1 MAELRKLSTHCE
13 FGDHLNEALRDRLV
27 WDTDTQRKLLT
38 MASLTLTKAL
48 EIAQGAEAAQINS
61 KALKGEDTHLNAVGT
76 ECHRCGDTTHDTHLN
91 AVGKEC
97 YRCGN
102 NTHDQN
108 DCWYREQDCLHCGKR
123 GHKASVCRS
132 KKRSKPRPPTIRFR
146 QPNDSTYRGHPRNQ
160 VLPKDNKYVSTS
172 IDPGEA
178 DEASDSEYLALYR
191 VGEATTPPIKVSMFI
206 NNKPLTFEVDTGAAV
221 TIMSQTEFQ

>member
-1 MAELRKLSTHCE
+1 
-13 FGDHLNEALRDRLV
+13 
-27 WDTDTQRKLLT
+27 

-61 KALKGEDTHLNAVGT
+61 KALKGEDIHLNAVGT
-76 ECHRCGDTTHDTHLN
+76 EC
-91 AVGKEC
+91 

-102 NTHDQN
+102 TTHDQN

-132 KKRSKPRPPTIRFR
+132 KKMVARSKPHPPPNRSW
-146 QPNDSTYRGHPRNQ
+146 QHNDSIYRGHPRNQ
-160 VLPKDNKYVSTS
+160 VLPKDNKHVSTS

-178 DEASDSEYLALYR
+178 DEASDSEYLPLYR
-191 VGEATTPPIKVSMFI
+191 VGEATAPPIKVSMLI
-206 NNKPLTFEVDTGAAV
+206 N
-221 TIMSQTEFQ
+221 S

>member
-1 MAELRKLSTHCE
+1 
-13 FGDHLNEALRDRLV
+13 
-27 WDTDTQRKLLT
+27 

-61 KALKGEDTHLNAVGT
+61 KALKGEDIHLNAVGT
-76 ECHRCGDTTHDTHLN
+76 EC
-91 AVGKEC
+91 

-102 NTHDQN
+102 TTHDQN

-132 KKRSKPRPPTIRFR
+132 KKMVARSKPHPPPNRSW
-146 QPNDSTYRGHPRNQ
+146 QHNDSIYRGHPRNQ

-178 DEASDSEYLALYR
+178 DEASDFEYLPLYR
-191 VGEATTPPIKVSMFI
+191 VGEATAPPIKVSI
-206 NNKPLTFEVDTGAAV
+206 VSHIRLR
-221 TIMSQTEFQ
+221 